1 MGYSAT
7 KVDGGS
13 ILIPRTNTA
22 KFLELIEPKEE
33 RIGHISWCDTVA
45 EYRVKLNN
53 NTDDITYTLLE
64 DFGFVMSKDEDFIVL
79 SSWGGD
85 KIGSSW
91 DDVWEVLAQVVY
103 MELDDYQWVM
113 MGEDGQLWG
122 ERLYKGKNTKHE
134 VATKLLN
141 KS

>member
-53 NTDDITYTLLE
+53 NTDDITYTMLE
-64 DFGFVMSKDEDFIVL
+64 DFGFVMDRDDKFIIL
-79 SSWGGD
+79 LSWGGD

-103 MELDDYQWVM
+103 PELDDYQWVM
-113 MGEDGQLWG
+113 MGEDGDLWG
-122 ERLYKGKNTKHE
+122 ERLFEGKNTKHQ
-134 VATKLLN
+134 VVTTLMGK
-141 KS
+141 